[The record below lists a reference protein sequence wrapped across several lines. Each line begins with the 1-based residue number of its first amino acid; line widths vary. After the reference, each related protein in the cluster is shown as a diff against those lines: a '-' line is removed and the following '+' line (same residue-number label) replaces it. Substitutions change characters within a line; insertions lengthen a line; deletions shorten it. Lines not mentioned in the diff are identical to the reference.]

1 MGELI
6 IRCSPKQK
14 TQESLPDVDN
24 FVGNSYAYR
33 TRPGGVILI
42 QRSEGGGLGI
52 GGGTAGGFMTAR
64 GTTNL
69 LTRTT
74 AILAFFFICTS
85 IGLTVIA
92 TRSSKNTDTLLQPVP
107 PLTAPESGANDTPTP
122 NVPAAP
128 TVPFNTG
135 GTTGG
140 NAGNLVPSVPVIP
153 TIPSVPTP
161 SGQTK

>member
-1 MGELI
+1 MSTILLVIHTLI
-6 IRCSPKQK
+6 A
-14 TQESLPDVDN
+14 LALV
-24 FVGNSYAYR
+24 
-33 TRPGGVILI
+33 GVILI

-74 AILAFFFICTS
+74 AILAFLFICTS
-85 IGLTVIA
+85 IGLTVLA
-92 TRSSKNTDTLLQPVP
+92 TRSSKNTDTLLQPVAP
-107 PLTAPESGANDTPTP
+107 INAPESGANDTPTP

-128 TVPFNTG
+128 SIPFNTN
-135 GTTGG
+135 G
-140 NAGNLVPSVPVIP
+140 NVGGNLVPSVPVVP

-161 SGQTK
+161 SGQKK